1 MFRGVDMGTKIFVIF
16 AVMSILD
23 SFITLKGINTKET
36 QKTKIEGKYK
46 QMKVHESKD
55 DFGELDDD
63 SLEMLAIC
71 VEAEAGNQDIFGKRL
86 VVDVILNRV
95 DSDRF
100 PDDIESVISQ
110 KYHFTTFWNGEMDK
124 ISKPS
129 KETFDAI
136 EWELRHRMDDEILF
150 FTSGDYNKYCIPAYK
165 YGDHYFGY

>member
-1 MFRGVDMGTKIFVIF
+1 MLGVGMGTKIIVIF
-16 AVMSILD
+16 ALVSILD
-23 SFITLKGINTKET
+23 SFITLSSINTKEV
-36 QKTKIEGKYK
+36 QKTKIEPKSNRMEVY
-46 QMKVHESKD
+46 ESKD
-55 DFGELDDD
+55 AIKQLDSE

-124 ISKPS
+124 ISTPS
-129 KETFDAI
+129 NETFDAI
-136 EWELRHRMDDEILF
+136 DSELKHRIDDEILF
-150 FTSGDYNKYCIPAYK
+150 FTSGAYNKYCIPAYK
-165 YGDHYFGY
+165 HGDHYFGY